1 MILDTLDR
9 LDKYGFISPMMDKVL
24 DFFRKTDLSTLAPG
38 RIDLQGDDLFV
49 NVNRQGAQTRNEVP
63 IEAHREHIDIQVPIS
78 SDEEMGFISAPFMP
92 APSKE
97 YDSDRDVAFYPG
109 LCDTYL
115 NVRKG
120 MFVVF
125 FPGEGHA
132 PAITKDGILKL
143 IVKIRKP
150 CLK

>member
-9 LDKYGFISPMMDKVL
+9 LDCYGFISPLMDKVV
-24 DFFRKTDLSTLAPG
+24 DFFRNTDLESLEPG
-38 RIDLQGDDLFV
+38 RIVLQGDDLFV
-49 NVNRQGAQTRNEVP
+49 NVNRQGAQTRDEAP
-63 IEAHREHIDIQVPIS
+63 IEAHREYIDIQVPIS
-78 SDEEMGFISAPFMP
+78 CDEEMGFVSASFLP
-92 APSKE
+92 ASSVPYSAQK
-97 YDSDRDVAFYPG
+97 DVAFYPG

-115 NVRKG
+115 SVRKS

-132 PAITKDGILKL
+132 PAITRDGILKL

-150 CLK
+150 C

>member
-9 LDKYGFISPMMDKVL
+9 LESYGYISPLMGKVL
-24 DFFRKTDLSTLAPG
+24 EFFRTTDLSSLQPG
-38 RIDLQGDDLFV
+38 RIELQGDDLFV
-49 NVNRQGAQTRNEVP
+49 NVNRQGAQTRDEAP
-63 IEAHREHIDIQVPIS
+63 IEAHKEYIDIQVPIS
-78 SDEEMGFISAPFMP
+78 CDEEMGFISAPYMP
-92 APSKE
+92 APSKP
-97 YDSDRDVAFYPG
+97 YSADKDVAFYPG

-120 MFVVF
+120 MFTVF
-125 FPGEGHA
+125 LPGEGHA

-150 CLK
+150 C

>member
-9 LDKYGFISPMMDKVL
+9 LECYGNISPLMDKVV
-24 DFFRKTDLSTLAPG
+24 DFFRKTDLAKLTPG
-38 RIDLQGDDLFV
+38 RIILQDDDLFV
-49 NVNRQGAQTRNEVP
+49 NVNRQDAQGRDEVP
-63 IEAHREHIDIQVPIS
+63 IEAHKEYIDIQVPIS
-78 SDEEMGFISAPFMP
+78 SDEEMGFLSAPFMP
-92 APSKE
+92 VPSKPYSVE
-97 YDSDRDVAFYPG
+97 RDVAFYPG

-143 IVKIRKP
+143 IVKIRKS
-150 CLK
+150 C

>member
-9 LDKYGFISPMMDKVL
+9 LDSYSYLSPLMGKVL
-24 DFFRKTDLSTLAPG
+24 EFFRNTDLSTLKPG
-38 RIDLQGDDLFV
+38 KIALQGDDLFV
-49 NVNRQGAQTRNEVP
+49 NVNRQDAQTRNQVP
-63 IEAHREHIDIQVPIS
+63 IEAHREYIDIQVPIS

-92 APSKE
+92 APSVP
-97 YDSDRDVAFYPG
+97 YNSDRDVAFYPG
-109 LCDTYL
+109 MCDTYL

-120 MFVVF
+120 MFTVF

-132 PAITKDGILKL
+132 PAITESGILKL

-150 CLK
+150 C

>member
-24 DFFRKTDLSTLAPG
+24 DFFRNTDLSTLTPG

-49 NVNRQGAQTRNEVP
+49 NVNRQDALTRQEAR
-63 IEAHREHIDIQVPIS
+63 IEAHKEYIDIQVPIS

-92 APSKE
+92 APSVP
-97 YDSDRDVAFYPG
+97 YSADRDVAFFPE

-150 CLK
+150 C

>member
-1 MILDTLDR
+1 MILDTLDK
-9 LDKYGFISPMMDKVL
+9 LDGYKFISPLMDKVV
-24 DFFRKTDLSTLAPG
+24 DFFRNTDLASLEPG
-38 RIDLQGDDLFV
+38 RISLQGDDLFV
-49 NVNRQGAQTRNEVP
+49 NVNRQGAQTRDEVP
-63 IEAHREHIDIQVPIS
+63 IEAHQEYIDIQVPIS
-78 SDEEMGFISAPFMP
+78 SDEEMGFLSAPFMP
-92 APSKE
+92 APSKLYNAE
-97 YDSDRDVAFYPG
+97 RDVAFYPG

-143 IVKIRKP
+143 IVKIRKT
-150 CLK
+150 C

>member
-9 LDKYGFISPMMDKVL
+9 LGNYGYISPLMDKVL
-24 DFFRKTDLSTLAPG
+24 EFFRTTDLSALEPG

-49 NVNRQGAQTRNEVP
+49 NVNRQGAQTRDEAP
-63 IEAHREHIDIQVPIS
+63 IEAHQEYIDIQVPIS
-78 SDEEMGFISAPFMP
+78 SDEEMGFLSAPYMP
-92 APSKE
+92 APSKP
-97 YDSDRDVAFYPG
+97 YNSDRDVAFYPV

-143 IVKIRKP
+143 IVKIRKS
-150 CLK
+150 C

>member
-9 LDKYGFISPMMDKVL
+9 LESYGYISPLIGKVL
-24 DFFRKTDLSTLAPG
+24 EFFRTTDLSSLQPG
-38 RIDLQGDDLFV
+38 RIELQGDDLFV
-49 NVNRQGAQTRNEVP
+49 NVNRQGAPTRDETP
-63 IEAHREHIDIQVPIS
+63 IEAHKEYIDIQVPIS
-78 SDEEMGFISAPFMP
+78 CDEDMGFISAPYMP
-92 APSKE
+92 APSKP
-97 YDSDRDVAFYPG
+97 YSADKDVAFYPG

-120 MFVVF
+120 MFTVF

-150 CLK
+150 C

>member
-9 LDKYGFISPMMDKVL
+9 LEKYGFISPMMDKVL
-24 DFFRKTDLSTLAPG
+24 DFFRKTDLSALAPG

-63 IEAHREHIDIQVPIS
+63 IEAHREYIDIQVPIS

-150 CLK
+150 C

>member
-9 LDKYGFISPMMDKVL
+9 HESYGFISPLMDKVL
-24 DFFRKTDLSTLAPG
+24 DFFRTTDLSALEPG
-38 RIDLQGDDLFV
+38 RIVLQGDDLFV
-49 NVNRQGAQTRNEVP
+49 NVNRQGAQTRQDVP
-63 IEAHREHIDIQVPIS
+63 IEAHREYIDIQVPIS
-78 SDEEMGFISAPFMP
+78 CDEEMGFISASCMP
-92 APSKE
+92 DPSVPYSKE
-97 YDSDRDVAFYPG
+97 KDVAFYPG

-120 MFVVF
+120 MFTVF

-132 PAITKDGILKL
+132 PAITRDGIIKL

-150 CLK
+150 C

>member
-9 LDKYGFISPMMDKVL
+9 LGSYGNISPLMDKVL
-24 DFFRKTDLSTLAPG
+24 DFFRKTDLSTLKPG
-38 RIDLQGDDLFV
+38 RIELQGDDLFV
-49 NVNRQGAQTRNEVP
+49 NVNRQDAQTRQEAR
-63 IEAHREHIDIQVPIS
+63 IEAHKEYIDIQVPIS
-78 SDEEMGFISAPFMP
+78 CDEEMGFISAPFMP
-92 APSKE
+92 APSE
-97 YDSDRDVAFYPG
+97 PYSAERDVAFFPG
-109 LCDTYL
+109 QCDTYL

-120 MFVVF
+120 MFTVF

-150 CLK
+150 C

>member
-9 LDKYGFISPMMDKVL
+9 LKEYGYISPLMDKVVE
-24 DFFRKTDLSTLAPG
+24 FFRDTDLASLEPG
-38 RIDLQGDDLFV
+38 RIPLQGDDLFV
-49 NVNRQGAQTRNEVP
+49 NVNRQDAQTRQEAP
-63 IEAHREHIDIQVPIS
+63 IEAHREYIDIQVPIS
-78 SDEEMGFISAPFMP
+78 SDEEMGFVSAPFMP
-92 APSKE
+92 APSVPYNEGK
-97 YDSDRDVAFYPG
+97 DVAFYPG

-132 PAITKDGILKL
+132 PAITKNGILKL
-143 IVKIRKP
+143 IVKIRNH
-150 CLK
+150 L

>member
-9 LDKYGFISPMMDKVL
+9 LKEYGYISPFMDKVVE
-24 DFFRKTDLSTLAPG
+24 FFSNTDLSALQPG

-49 NVNRQGAQTRNEVP
+49 NVNRQGAQTRNEAP
-63 IEAHREHIDIQVPIS
+63 IEAHREYIDIQVPIS
-78 SDEEMGFISAPFMP
+78 SDEEMGFLPAPFLP
-92 APSKE
+92 APSKPYSAE
-97 YDSDRDVAFYPG
+97 RDVTFYPG

-143 IVKIRKP
+143 IVKIRKS
-150 CLK
+150 C

>member
-9 LDKYGFISPMMDKVL
+9 LESYGYISPLMGKVL
-24 DFFRKTDLSTLAPG
+24 EFFHTTDLSTLQPG
-38 RIDLQGDDLFV
+38 RIVLQGDDLFV
-49 NVNRQGAQTRNEVP
+49 NVNRQGAQTRDEAP
-63 IEAHREHIDIQVPIS
+63 IEAHKEYIDIQVPIS
-78 SDEEMGFISAPFMP
+78 SDEEMGFISAPYMP
-92 APSKE
+92 APSKPYSAE
-97 YDSDRDVAFYPG
+97 KDVAFYPG

-120 MFVVF
+120 MFTVF

-132 PAITKDGILKL
+132 PAITRDGILKL

-150 CLK
+150 C

>member
-9 LDKYGFISPMMDKVL
+9 LGEYGFISPLMDKVQE
-24 DFFRKTDLSTLAPG
+24 FFRNTDLESLEPG
-38 RIDLQGDDLFV
+38 RIVLQGDDLFV
-49 NVNRQGAQTRNEVP
+49 NVNRQGAQARQDVP
-63 IEAHREHIDIQVPIS
+63 IEAHKEYIDIQVPIS

-92 APSKE
+92 APSVPYSAQK
-97 YDSDRDVAFYPG
+97 DVAFYPG

-143 IVKIRKP
+143 IVKIRKS
-150 CLK
+150 C

>member
-24 DFFRKTDLSTLAPG
+24 DFFRKTDLSTLTPG

-49 NVNRQGAQTRNEVP
+49 NVNRQDAQTRQEAR
-63 IEAHREHIDIQVPIS
+63 IEAHKEYIDIQVPIS

-92 APSKE
+92 APSVP
-97 YDSDRDVAFYPG
+97 YSADRDVAFFPG

-150 CLK
+150 C

>member
-9 LDKYGFISPMMDKVL
+9 LECYGYISPMMDKVL
-24 DFFRKTDLSTLAPG
+24 DFFRKTDLATLKPG

-49 NVNRQGAQTRNEVP
+49 NVNRQDAQTRDEAP
-63 IEAHREHIDIQVPIS
+63 IEAHQEYIDIQVPIS

-92 APSKE
+92 APSKA
-97 YDSDRDVAFYPG
+97 YNADRDVAFYPG

-132 PAITKDGILKL
+132 PAITRDGILKL

-150 CLK
+150 C

>member
-9 LDKYGFISPMMDKVL
+9 LENYGYISPLMDKVL
-24 DFFRKTDLSTLAPG
+24 DFFRKTDLSTLEPG
-38 RIDLQGDDLFV
+38 RIVLQGDDLFV
-49 NVNRQGAQTRNEVP
+49 NVNRQGAQTRQQVP
-63 IEAHREHIDIQVPIS
+63 IEAHKEYIDIQVPIS

-92 APSKE
+92 APSVPYSAQK
-97 YDSDRDVAFYPG
+97 DVAFYPG
-109 LCDTYL
+109 LCDAYL

-120 MFVVF
+120 MFTVF

-150 CLK
+150 C

>member
-1 MILDTLDR
+1 MILDTLDN
-9 LDKYGFISPMMDKVL
+9 LEKYGYMSPLMDKVME
-24 DFFRKTDLSTLAPG
+24 FFRNTDLSTLETG
-38 RIDLQGDDLFV
+38 RIALQGDDLFV
-49 NVNRQGAQTRNEVP
+49 NVNRQGAQTREEVP
-63 IEAHREHIDIQVPIS
+63 IEAHREYIDIQVPIS

-92 APSKE
+92 APSKG
-97 YDSDRDVAFYPG
+97 YNADRDVAFYPG
-109 LCDTYL
+109 LCNTYL

-132 PAITKDGILKL
+132 PAITEDGILKL

-150 CLK
+150 C

>member
-9 LDKYGFISPMMDKVL
+9 LESYGYISPLMDKVL
-24 DFFRKTDLSTLAPG
+24 DFFRKTDLSTLEPG
-38 RIDLQGDDLFV
+38 RIVLQGDDLFV
-49 NVNRQGAQTRNEVP
+49 NVNRQGAQTRQEVP
-63 IEAHREHIDIQVPIS
+63 IEAHKEYIDIQVPIS
-78 SDEEMGFISAPFMP
+78 SDEEMGFISASFMP
-92 APSKE
+92 APSVPYSAEK
-97 YDSDRDVAFYPG
+97 DVAFFPG
-109 LCDTYL
+109 QCDAYL

-120 MFVVF
+120 MFTVF

-150 CLK
+150 C

>member
-9 LDKYGFISPMMDKVL
+9 LECYGYISPLMGKVL
-24 DFFRKTDLSTLAPG
+24 EFFRNTDLGQLDPG
-38 RIDLQGDDLFV
+38 RIELQGDDLFV
-49 NVNRQGAQTRNEVP
+49 NVNRQGAQTRKEVP
-63 IEAHREHIDIQVPIS
+63 IEAHKEYIDIQVPIS
-78 SDEEMGFISAPFMP
+78 CDEEMGFIPAHFMP
-92 APSKE
+92 APKVPYSSQK
-97 YDSDRDVAFYPG
+97 DVAFYPG

-132 PAITKDGILKL
+132 PAITENGIIKL

-150 CLK
+150 C

>member
-9 LDKYGFISPMMDKVL
+9 LESYSYLSPLMDKVVE
-24 DFFRKTDLSTLAPG
+24 FFSKTDLSSLEPG

-49 NVNRQGAQTRNEVP
+49 NVNRQGAQTRDEVP
-63 IEAHREHIDIQVPIS
+63 IEAHREYIDIQVPIS
-78 SDEEMGFISAPFMP
+78 CDEEMGFLSAQFMP
-92 APSKE
+92 APSKPYSAE
-97 YDSDRDVAFYPG
+97 KDVAFYPG

-132 PAITKDGILKL
+132 PAITKGGILKL

-150 CLK
+150 C

>member
-9 LDKYGFISPMMDKVL
+9 LGNYGFISLMMDKVL
-24 DFFRKTDLSTLAPG
+24 DFFRTTDLSKLEPG
-38 RIDLQGDDLFV
+38 RISLQGDDLFV
-49 NVNRQGAQTRNEVP
+49 NVNRQGAQTRQDVP
-63 IEAHREHIDIQVPIS
+63 IEAHREYIDIQVPIS

-92 APSKE
+92 APSVPYSAEK
-97 YDSDRDVAFYPG
+97 DVAFYPG

-120 MFVVF
+120 MFTVF

-132 PAITKDGILKL
+132 PAITKDGIIKL

-150 CLK
+150 C